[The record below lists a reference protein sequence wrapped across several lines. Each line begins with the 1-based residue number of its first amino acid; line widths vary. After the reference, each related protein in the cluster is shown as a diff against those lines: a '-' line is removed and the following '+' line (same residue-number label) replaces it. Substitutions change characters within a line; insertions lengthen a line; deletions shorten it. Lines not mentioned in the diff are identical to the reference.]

1 MIQKMKDTIMRPN
14 NTNTNGSWHISHTSS
29 IQKDQERLIL
39 LHHARKCRHDDPI
52 LLCPVAGAQCAQ
64 AKQMWK
70 HIAECTDNKK
80 CSHCYASRYV
90 LTHYRECD
98 GIKCQICGPVR
109 EEIQRRKELQL
120 GQQQQCQK
128 IMNTE
133 TFSTSMTTSTS
144 TTPRANNTALGAS
157 NRAAVPTRGE
167 GNPMFPTLTVAI
179 CRSSDNVGR
188 IIPVRRMRSSS
199 SLSTLSH
206 SSYGALSSSR
216 GGSSAHG
223 SSSIRSTVTANSG
236 RTKPYFVKD
245 RENPGIAHF
254 CKDIKE

>member
-1 MIQKMKDTIMRPN
+1 MSNLWSGTGGDTTTEGVGTRTTATVSEDYENGNIFNINDTI
-14 NTNTNGSWHISHTSS
+14 S
-29 IQKDQERLIL
+29 
-39 LHHARKCRHDDPI
+39 
-52 LLCPVAGAQCAQ
+52 
-64 AKQMWK
+64 
-70 HIAECTDNKK
+70 
-80 CSHCYASRYV
+80 
-90 LTHYRECD
+90 
-98 GIKCQICGPVR
+98 
-109 EEIQRRKELQL
+109 
-120 GQQQQCQK
+120 
-128 IMNTE
+128 
-133 TFSTSMTTSTS
+133 S

-157 NRAAVPTRGE
+157 NRVAVTSTRGVE
-167 GNPMFPTLTVAI
+167 NPMFPTLTVAI

-223 SSSIRSTVTANSG
+223 SSSIRSTTASG

>member
-90 LTHYRECD
+90 LTHYRECKE
-98 GIKCQICGPVR
+98 GVKCQICGPVR
-109 EEIQRRKELQL
+109 EEIQRRKEL
-120 GQQQQCQK
+120 GQQQQHQK
-128 IMNTE
+128 IMKTE
-133 TFSTSMTTSTS
+133 TFSTSMTPSTS
-144 TTPRANNTALGAS
+144 TTPRANNTALGAN
-157 NRAAVPTRGE
+157 NRAATTRGE
-167 GNPMFPTLTVAI
+167 ENPMFPTLTVAI

-206 SSYGALSSSR
+206 SSCALSSSR

-223 SSSIRSTVTANSG
+223 SSSIRSTTASG